1 MKIAAEFIEK
11 HGGIIDKAKRERQ
24 NGQAMF
30 VLPASVMQKKTNEM
44 KKETNVM
51 FMAPDDLHDAKIAAF
66 CDNNCASGIK
76 NNNSGDKNKPSNVV
90 GRSTGMSN
98 VSIGTR
104 MTPREEFSETYQT
117 TL

>member
-66 CDNNCASGIK
+66 CTQ
-76 NNNSGDKNKPSNVV
+76 NNNFGFTQSRRVIDSHVPLVCCLAGIPDYHKLPIN
-90 GRSTGMSN
+90 
-98 VSIGTR
+98 I
-104 MTPREEFSETYQT
+104 
-117 TL
+117 